1 MDDIIS
7 KVGEMVAHQ
16 KLSEAMAY
24 LQDIL
29 NQDPGNIQAQALL
42 DIYIYIVKYNN
53 RDIYAATNLDM
64 DPWLE

>member
-1 MDDIIS
+1 
-7 KVGEMVAHQ
+7 
-16 KLSEAMAY
+16 MAY